1 MKPED
6 SVLEITMRT
15 KMGLVPPAY
24 THPNQPTTTHLRLK
38 PEDTAGRRR
47 ISPET
52 TRGPYCCCCPWY
64 PAAVPPAAV
73 LPVVLAA
80 AGGVMGAERAEGN
93 SSWIV
98 FHSVVLMVSSNLGGS
113 GTGEQGEAE
122 IPVRNGG
129 RNSNLKVRA
138 QRWTGD
144 VLIQTGFHPAHAVH
158 PEQAVPARSAW
169 PSNAG
174 PASPNVV
181 IAAGQGRWAPDPNF
195 THAIIYLGGRDPW
208 VP

>member
-1 MKPED
+1 MESCTVKPED

-64 PAAVPPAAV
+64 PAAIPPTAV

-113 GTGEQGEAE
+113 GTGERGGGGGLKYQSDMGAE
-122 IPVRNGG
+122 IAI
-129 RNSNLKVRA
+129 LKSEHK
-138 QRWTGD
+138 D
-144 VLIQTGFHPAHAVH
+144 C
-158 PEQAVPARSAW
+158 
-169 PSNAG
+169 
-174 PASPNVV
+174 
-181 IAAGQGRWAPDPNF
+181 GQGIFSSKLAS
-195 THAIIYLGGRDPW
+195 T
-208 VP
+208 